1 MKEVVNVS
9 DVCLKYQSK
18 NGEIEA
24 LSHVSFSI
32 NSGEYMSVVGPSGC
46 GKSTLLSIIAGL
58 LKPTSGQVFVEN
70 QIVEKPSPAL
80 GYMFQKD
87 QLFSWRTVYQNVL
100 LGLEIQRQ
108 KTPDNIAYVDKLL
121 KEYGLYEFKDKFP
134 DQLSGGMRQRAALIR
149 TLACRPEI
157 LLLDEPFSS
166 LDYQTRLA
174 VADDI
179 YQIIK
184 NEKKTAIMVTHDISE
199 SISVSDK
206 VVILSGRPAR
216 VKEVLDIT
224 FEEPARTPL
233 TCRKYPEF
241 QKYFNHIWKELDIH
255 VS

>member
-32 NSGEYMSVVGPSGC
+32 NSGEYVSIVGPSGC

-100 LGLEIQRQ
+100 LGLEIQHQ

-184 NEKKTAIMVTHDISE
+184 NEKKTAIMVT
-199 SISVSDK
+199 
-206 VVILSGRPAR
+206 R
-216 VKEVLDIT
+216 
-224 FEEPARTPL
+224 
-233 TCRKYPEF
+233 
-241 QKYFNHIWKELDIH
+241 YFREHQRFG
-255 VS
+255 